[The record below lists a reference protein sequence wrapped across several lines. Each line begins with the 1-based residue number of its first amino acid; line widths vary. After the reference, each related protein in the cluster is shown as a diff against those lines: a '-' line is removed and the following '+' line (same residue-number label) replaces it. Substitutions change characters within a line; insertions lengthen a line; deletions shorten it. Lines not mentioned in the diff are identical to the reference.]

1 MVKKKKLKL
10 PDLSKQDPLTP
21 IDITQLGSNGDP
33 CFGKGYNLSTKEC
46 KICGDAELCAFK
58 LSQNL
63 KITRKELEEKNHYKD
78 LDMLE
83 DVKGIK
89 KYIRSLKRKGLTR
102 KEIVTKASEKFEVP
116 KKDIRTIYRTLK

>member
-102 KEIVTKASEKFEVP
+102 KEIVTKASEKFEAP